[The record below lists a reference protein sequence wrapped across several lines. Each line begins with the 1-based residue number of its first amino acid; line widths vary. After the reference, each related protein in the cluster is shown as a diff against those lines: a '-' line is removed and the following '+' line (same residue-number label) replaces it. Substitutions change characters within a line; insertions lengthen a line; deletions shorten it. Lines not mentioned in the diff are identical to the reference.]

1 MTFYPRDGNAETI
14 AVPEKDLYLG
24 EVEDMH
30 AAILDR
36 EPNYLSLEET
46 RDHIKTVLAL
56 YQSAKA
62 GKPIALDSVG
72 RK

>member
-1 MTFYPRDGNAETI
+1 MPRPI
-14 AVPEKDLYLG
+14 AVPETDLYLG

-56 YQSAKA
+56 YRSAKLGRPVA
-62 GKPIALDSVG
+62 WDSVE
-72 RK
+72 KE